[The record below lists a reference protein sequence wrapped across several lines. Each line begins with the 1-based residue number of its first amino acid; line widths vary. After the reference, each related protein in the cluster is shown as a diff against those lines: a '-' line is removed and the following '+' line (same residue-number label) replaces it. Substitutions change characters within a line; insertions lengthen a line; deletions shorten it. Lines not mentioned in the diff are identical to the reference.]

1 MNLRERER
9 ERERERRLEK
19 KNVKAWRK
27 KNKQVKKLAM

>member
-1 MNLRERER
+1 MNLRER